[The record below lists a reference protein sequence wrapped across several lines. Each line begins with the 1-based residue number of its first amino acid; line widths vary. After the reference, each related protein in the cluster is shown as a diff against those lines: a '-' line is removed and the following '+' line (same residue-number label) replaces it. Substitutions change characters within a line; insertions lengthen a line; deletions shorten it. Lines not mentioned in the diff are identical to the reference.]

1 MTSKFEYTSAGIR
14 RPDQARGDLYDRI
27 QFHTGL
33 FFLFFV
39 MYIMTMRICCY
50 LMVNIDPGVGNL
62 GLQPLWVSD
71 PQLFHHTWTH

>member
-33 FFLFFV
+33 FFLFL
-39 MYIMTMRICCY
+39 CY
-50 LMVNIDPGVGNL
+50 VYYDNENMLLSHGK
-62 GLQPLWVSD
+62 
-71 PQLFHHTWTH
+71 H